1 MRGDHPRGAPMKIRF
16 CSPIRSHM
24 GYAEMGRI
32 VINQL
37 VQAGHDVAVVEIP
50 IQASNADF
58 GPLGAQA
65 RALVDRRLQ
74 PDVNIVNMIPPLFA
88 QFRVPGARNIGYT
101 VFEADRLPAGWVAM
115 CNGMDAIWTL
125 SEWAKAMFIA
135 SGVTVP
141 VHVVGADTSSMGTGD
156 EPVQRP
162 DPDKFRLLSVFQWS
176 ERKNPVGLLRAF
188 CAAFDGDPDATLL
201 LKAHRFSD
209 PARNAGFVRDAVAA
223 VVGQMRP
230 ARALPRIEIATGFC
244 SDRQMREL
252 YASAHG
258 VVGLAHAE
266 GWGLPAWQ
274 ATLAGTPVVHTG
286 WSAPLEFIHP
296 QGAVRSHLAPVFAME
311 DFVDFY
317 DIGMRWAEPQLDH
330 AIELL
335 RSMRDTWRQW
345 QDNAHAQREAVGSR
359 YSLEA
364 RIASLRAALAA

>member
-1 MRGDHPRGAPMKIRF
+1 
-16 CSPIRSHM
+16 M
-24 GYAEMGRI
+24 GYAELGRI

-37 VQAGHDVAVVEIP
+37 VQAGHDVAVVELP

-58 GPLGAQA
+58 GPLAAQA
-65 RALVDRRLQ
+65 RGLVEQ
-74 PDVNIVNMIPPLFA
+74 HAAPDVNIVNMIPPLFE
-88 QFRVPGARNIGYT
+88 QFRLPGVRNIGFT
-101 VFEADRLPAGWVAM
+101 VFEADRLPTAWVGM
-115 CNGMDAIWTL
+115 CNAMDAIWTP
-125 SEWAKAMFIA
+125 SAWARAMFIA

-141 VHVVGADTSSMGTGD
+141 VFVVGPDADAGKYDAGRKGPAAD
-156 EPVQRP
+156 R
-162 DPDKFRLLSVFQWS
+162 FRLLSVFQWS
-176 ERKNPVGLLRAF
+176 ERKNPTGLIRAF

-209 PARNAGFVRDAVAA
+209 ATQNTKFMHDAVQS
-223 VVGQMRP
+223 VLRQMRP
-230 ARALPRIEIATGFC
+230 ARALPRIELATGFL

-286 WSAPLEFIHP
+286 WSAPMEFLHP
-296 QGAVRSHLAPVFAME
+296 QGVVRSNLAPVFGME

-317 DIGMRWAEPQLDH
+317 DIDMHWADPHLDH
-330 AIELL
+330 AVELL
-335 RSMRDTWRQW
+335 RSLRASWPQWRA
-345 QDNAHAQREAVGSR
+345 NAEAHREEITRR

-364 RIASLRAALAA
+364 RIVQLSVALAA